1 MMPTLVLQVVVYFVI
16 ALALTAFAALVFSGL
31 TLLAGKISPHF
42 EMTGPEGWT
51 FGQFYVRYLIIAAVF
66 AFVAIPLLP
75 FLGCLGALLGMV
87 ALTAA
92 YKRVFDADWLQAV
105 VLGGMGG
112 AVALMLFVFVMVLI
126 LRPLGL

>member
-1 MMPTLVLQVVVYFVI
+1 MSTLVLHIVLYVVI
-16 ALALTAFAALVFSGL
+16 ALAFTAFAALVFSGL

-51 FGQFYVRYLIIAAVF
+51 FREFYVRYLIIAAVF
-66 AFVAIPLLP
+66 AFVAIPLVPL
-75 FLGCLGALLGMV
+75 LGCLGALLGMV
-87 ALTAA
+87 ALIVA
-92 YKRVFDADWLQAV
+92 YKRVLDTDWPQAV

-112 AVALMLFVFVMVLI
+112 AVALILFVFLLVLV